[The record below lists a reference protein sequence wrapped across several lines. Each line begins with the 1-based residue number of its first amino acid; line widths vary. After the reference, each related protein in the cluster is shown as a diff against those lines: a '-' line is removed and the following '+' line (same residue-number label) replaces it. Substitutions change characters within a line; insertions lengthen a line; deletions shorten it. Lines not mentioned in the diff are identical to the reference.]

1 MTAADTTHAVDLRS
15 VFFEDPSGAAATMTA
30 ALAGEQPGE
39 GIGGALGRM
48 PDAARQAV
56 LDRVGT
62 AAAGLLEQNV
72 TDIVG
77 AAWRKHAALR
87 DAALAT
93 LAEPGTVRA
102 PELATHTVSF
112 AHEPAVE
119 IRLGETLV
127 ATVTLQIQV
136 EMQIKCLTATVR
148 RGRLTAIRA
157 GTCELAGTLTLMGR
171 ELTRRRM
178 TLDLAASL
186 PLGRGI
192 PLLADDTGE
201 PGTPA
206 AA

>member
-1 MTAADTTHAVDLRS
+1 MTTADTTHAVDLRT
-15 VFFEDPSGAAATMTA
+15 VLFDDPGEAAATMTA
-30 ALAGEQPGE
+30 ALLAGEPGE
-39 GIGGALGRM
+39 EIGGALRGM
-48 PDAARQAV
+48 PDAAREAV

-93 LAEPGTVRA
+93 LADPGTVRE

-119 IRLGETLV
+119 IRMGEQVV
-127 ATVTLQIQV
+127 ATVTVQVQV
-136 EMQIKCLTATVR
+136 EMRIACLTVTVR

-157 GTCELAGTLTLMGR
+157 GTAELEAVVALMGR
-171 ELTRRRM
+171 EVVRRRAV
-178 TLDLAASL
+178 LDLPVAL

-192 PLLADDTGE
+192 PLLAGGTGE
-201 PGTPA
+201 PGTA
-206 AA
+206 AAA